1 MKMNN
6 VFGKIAAASLI
17 SGVML
22 ITSCNEEERL
32 TLSDT
37 QDITEEAVTDSY
49 FQDMD
54 DMAGVAISAPSESQY
69 SGGRTATTITI
80 QDERFNC
87 AGIVVTVTPG
97 TNSTLDTPQGVLTV
111 RFWNYWMC

>member
-1 MKMNN
+1 MKLKN
-6 VFGKIAAASLI
+6 VFVKSLSFACIGAAVL
-17 SGVML
+17 V
-22 ITSCNEEERL
+22 TSCMDEERL

-37 QDITEEAVTDSY
+37 QDISEEAVTDSY

-69 SGGRTATTITI
+69 SGGRAATTITI
-80 QDERFNC
+80 EDQRFNC

-97 TNSTLDTPQGVLTV
+97 ANSTLDIPQ
-111 RFWNYWMC
+111 